1 MHTNDNHLE
10 LHTEPGKKLAN
21 IGYFLQ
27 MAGLLIGVTF
37 VFGVIF
43 NYLKIN
49 QVRGT
54 WVESHFNW
62 QIKTFWYGLGILIL
76 GVLTL
81 GISIGGILLVFDA
94 LWVSYRVFYGWSQ
107 LNKGKP
113 VTKLP

>member
-1 MHTNDNHLE
+1 MQTFNNDLE
-10 LHTEPGKKLAN
+10 LHTATAKKLAN
-21 IGYFLQ
+21 IAYLLQ

-37 VFGVIF
+37 VIGVIF
-43 NYLKIN
+43 NYLKIK

-62 QIKTFWYGLGILIL
+62 QIKTFWYGLAILIL

-81 GISIGGILLVFDA
+81 ANVLGGIILVFDA
-94 LWVSYRVFYGWSQ
+94 LWVSYRVFYGWSA
-107 LNKGKP
+107 LNKGEQ

>member
-1 MHTNDNHLE
+1 MNTNNNDLE
-10 LHTEPGKKLAN
+10 QHTEPVKKLAN
-21 IGYFLQ
+21 IGYLLQ

-37 VFGVIF
+37 VIGIIF

-76 GVLTL
+76 GILTL
-81 GISIGGILLVFDA
+81 STTLGGFLLGFDA
-94 LWVSYRVFYGWSQ
+94 LWVAYRIFYGWNQ
-107 LNKGKP
+107 LNKGEQ